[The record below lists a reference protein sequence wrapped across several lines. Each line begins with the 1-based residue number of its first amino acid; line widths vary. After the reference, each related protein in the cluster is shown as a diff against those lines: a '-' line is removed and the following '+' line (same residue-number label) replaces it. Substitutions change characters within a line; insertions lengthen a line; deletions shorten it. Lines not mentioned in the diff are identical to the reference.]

1 MILLADSDGPDQT
14 ARMPENMFVLY
25 SASFFAKLGLC
36 KKIWHVNEKKKKPH
50 FNFVLPR
57 LMKKIFE
64 RMVLLI

>member
-36 KKIWHVNEKKKKPH
+36 KKIWRVNEKKKLH